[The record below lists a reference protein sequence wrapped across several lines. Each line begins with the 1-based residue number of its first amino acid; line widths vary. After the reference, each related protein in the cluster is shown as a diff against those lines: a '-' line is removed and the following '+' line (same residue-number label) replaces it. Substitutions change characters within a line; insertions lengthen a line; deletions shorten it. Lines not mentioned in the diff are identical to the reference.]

1 MVDVPFIPCAGC
13 GAGTRA
19 LARTKTVP
27 VHGRVG
33 VRECLRCEGR
43 AWYLL
48 ASAGGAFVGPMGAV
62 CKPVPPPLDNSLRQ
76 LTRAPCRFPDCTHL
90 KALGPYCNGHQ
101 QQYRRRGRDHAR
113 LTPLDPRRVAAQA
126 ARAKFPEAA

>member
-1 MVDVPFIPCAGC
+1 MP
-13 GAGTRA
+13 
-19 LARTKTVP
+19 RTKYVP
-27 VHGRVG
+27 EHGRVC
-33 VRECLRCEGR
+33 VRRCPRCKAR
-43 AWYLL
+43 AWHRLL
-48 ASAGGAFVGPMGAV
+48 RDGGEYVGAMGAV
-62 CKPVPPPLDNSLRQ
+62 RKPVPPPLDNALRQ
-76 LTRAPCRFPDCTHL
+76 LTRLPCRFPDCTHL